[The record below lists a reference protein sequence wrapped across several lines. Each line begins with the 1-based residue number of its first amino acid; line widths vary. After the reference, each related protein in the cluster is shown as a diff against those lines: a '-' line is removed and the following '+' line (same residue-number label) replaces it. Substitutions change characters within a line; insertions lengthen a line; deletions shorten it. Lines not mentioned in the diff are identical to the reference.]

1 MNVLFFFFFL
11 DQKPMDHLVSL
22 FGESL
27 ILQSKP
33 SIKKKNIVELE
44 KVKFECVSWP
54 YLLFY
59 FFILFFIPSSKTP
72 RTDGTEATSLDSRG

>member
-1 MNVLFFFFFL
+1 MNVRFLFFLFL

-44 KVKFECVSWP
+44 KVKFECISWP
-54 YLLFY
+54 YLLFLIY
-59 FFILFFIPSSKTP
+59 FF
-72 RTDGTEATSLDSRG
+72 